1 MQTSTNGSI
10 DVTAGRGLPYTW
22 FEFNGLTPTLT
33 MHEGGDANQSP
44 FTAHDGNGT
53 ALGTTFTTDHFRLDT
68 GGQQFGVFSPTGTT
82 FTLSGNSWTVTF
94 APGTKQYLV
103 VAVLPDSSNATLDT
117 FSQYAY
123 SVPRQVGSTPSSKYT
138 WAPYNAAS
146 GQITTLWN
154 LNTVTI
160 DPNAPAA
167 SQAAQGNLAT
177 LQGFLPID
185 YTSGAS
191 GLTLLTGANGQFLQ
205 WVSLNGNIRVAAGTS
220 FAVSQQTDGINFE
233 LALPQTIN
241 APTFTYDPAHP
252 GTTTVSTDY
261 DPQQMRTFLQTYIL
275 QHIDAAASA
284 AAGQTLLVYGNDTY
298 WGGKPLQEYA
308 EYALISRQTGDTADF
323 NIFLNSLR
331 RAMTDW
337 LTYTPG
343 TDTTSH
349 FFAYYPGSH
358 ALIGF
363 DPGYGAE
370 DFTDN
375 HFHYGYTTV
384 AAGVL
389 ALLDPTWGAEY
400 GGMAKMVA
408 MQYAN

>member
-68 GGQQFGVFSPTGTT
+68 GGEPVGRVPPTGTT
-82 FTLSGNSWTVTF
+82 FTLSGNTWTVTF
-94 APGTKQYLV
+94 ASGAKQYLV
-103 VAVLPDSSNATLDT
+103 VAVLPDGTSATLDT
-117 FSQYAY
+117 FYQYAY
-123 SVPRQVGSTPSSKYT
+123 SVPRQVGGTPGSKYT

-146 GQITTLWN
+146 GQVTTLWN
-154 LNTVTI
+154 LNTVAI

-167 SQAAQGNLAT
+167 SQAARGNLAT

-205 WVSLNGNIRVAAGTS
+205 FPSLNGNIRVAAGTS
-220 FAVSQQTDGINFE
+220 FAVSQQTNGINFE

-261 DPQQMRTFLQTYIL
+261 DPQQMRTFLQTYIQ
-275 QHIDAAASA
+275 QHIDIAASA
-284 AAGQTLLVYGNDTY
+284 TAAQTLLVYGDDTY
-298 WGGKPLQEYA
+298 WAAKPLTAYA
-308 EYALISRQTGDTADF
+308 AYAATARQMGDTADL
-323 NIFLNSLR
+323 NISLNRLR

-337 LTYTPG
+337 FTSTPG
-343 TDTTSH
+343 TATTSH

-363 DPGYGAE
+363 NSGYGAE

-375 HFHYGYTTV
+375 HFHY
-384 AAGVL
+384 
-389 ALLDPTWGAEY
+389 
-400 GGMAKMVA
+400 
-408 MQYAN
+408 